1 MSSRLFADVLAH
13 LRSRPLLAGLA
24 ALPFMALITVLAVL
38 AFVPPAAPPTPAPA
52 TAPAPAAN
60 ALPPI
65 SGLLVEV
72 NGAVAHPGMYRV
84 AKGER
89 VSAAI
94 TAAGGLAPDA
104 DTTHLPNLAARLKD
118 GQQVVVPS
126 LGVSVRTSTRTST
139 PPRVTKI
146 SLNTATADQLAAIP
160 GFSTE
165 LAVAAIQYRTQYG
178 GFVSARELVDVL
190 NMSESDYLLASP
202 YLTVAT

>member
-1 MSSRLFADVLAH
+1 
-13 LRSRPLLAGLA
+13 
-24 ALPFMALITVLAVL
+24 MALVTVLAVL
-38 AFVPPAAPPTPAPA
+38 AFVPPAPAPAPVPA
-52 TAPAPAAN
+52 TAPIRGAGAVAG
-60 ALPPI
+60 ALPPV

-72 NGAVAHPGMYRV
+72 SGAVVHPGLYRV

-94 TAAGGLAPDA
+94 TAAGGLAANA
-104 DTTHLPNLAARLKD
+104 DTARLPNLAARLKD
-118 GQQVVVPS
+118 GQQVVVPG
-126 LGVSVRTSTRTST
+126 LGVPASASARTSTL
-139 PPRVTKI
+139 PRVAKV

-178 GFVSARELVDVL
+178 GFVSSRELVDVL